1 MKEYRRRKMEQKL
14 EKYARLVVRKGV
26 NIEKNQILVINA
38 PIECADFARKI
49 AKEAYLAGARDV
61 VVSWNDEVLGRIRF
75 MHAPEEIFDEF
86 PDWRKEMYI
95 GYARQGAAFISIAA
109 SDPEILKGVNPDR
122 IARTQKASGNALKE
136 YRERMMNNK
145 NTWCVVSIPTVNWA
159 KKMFPKLSERE
170 AMAKLWEAILETVRV
185 GDGDPIES
193 WEKHLNILKKNK
205 ELMNQY
211 NFKSLHYKN
220 SLGTDLTIEL
230 PKGHIWFSGSEFTPE
245 GREFVA
251 NMPTEEVYTMP
262 KKHGVNGTVVSSKP
276 LNYHGNLI
284 EEFKLTFKD
293 GKVIEYS
300 AKKGQEILEKLLTA
314 DDSSAYLGEVALVPH
329 DSPISNLN
337 ILFYNTL
344 FDENASCHL
353 AFGKAYPVCIAG
365 GDKMNESELEAADV
379 NDSIIH
385 EDFMV
390 GTKDLEI
397 IGITE
402 DGKEVAVFK
411 NGNFAW

>member
-1 MKEYRRRKMEQKL
+1 MEQKL
-14 EKYARLVVRKGV
+14 EKYARLVVKTGV
-26 NIEKNQILVINA
+26 NIQKDQILVVNS

-49 AKEAYLAGARDV
+49 AKEAYAAGAKDV
-61 VVSWNDEVLGRIRF
+61 VVSWNDEKLSKIRF
-75 MHAPEEIFDEF
+75 TDAPDKVFDEF
-86 PDWRKEMYI
+86 PNWRKEMYL
-95 GYARQGAAFISIAA
+95 GYAKEGAAFVSIAA
-109 SDPEILKGVNPDR
+109 SDPEILKDVNPDR
-122 IARTQKASGNALKE
+122 IARMQKVSGNALKE

-145 NTWCVVSIPTVNWA
+145 NTWCVVSIPTVSWA
-159 KKMFPKLSERE
+159 KKIFPQLSEAE
-170 AMAKLWEAILETVRV
+170 AVARLWDAILETVRV
-185 GDGDPIES
+185 GDGDPIAAWQS
-193 WEKHLNILKKNK
+193 HLKTLTKSK
-205 ELMNQY
+205 ELMNEY
-211 NFKSLHYKN
+211 NFTRLHYKN
-220 SLGTDLTIEL
+220 ALGTDLTVEL
-230 PKGHIWFSGSEFTPE
+230 PKGHIWLSGAEFTPD

-251 NMPTEEVYTMP
+251 NMPTEEVFTLP

-300 AKKGQEILEKLLTA
+300 AKKGQLILEKLLTA
-314 DDSSAYLGEVALVPH
+314 DESAAYLGEVALVPH

-353 AFGKAYPVCIAG
+353 AFGKAYPVCIEG
-365 GDKMNESELEAADV
+365 GDKMDESALEAAEV
-379 NDSIIH
+379 NDSLIH
-385 EDFMV
+385 EDFMI
-390 GTKDLEI
+390 GTADLEI
-397 IGITE
+397 TGITQ

>member
-1 MKEYRRRKMEQKL
+1 MEQKL
-14 EKYARLVVRKGV
+14 EKYARLVVKTGV
-26 NIEKNQILVINA
+26 NIQKDQILVVNS

-49 AKEAYLAGARDV
+49 AKEAYAAGAKDV
-61 VVSWNDEVLGRIRF
+61 VVSWNDEKLSKIRF
-75 MHAPEEIFDEF
+75 TDAPDKVFDEF
-86 PDWRKEMYI
+86 PNWRKEMYL
-95 GYARQGAAFISIAA
+95 GYAKEGAAFVSIAA
-109 SDPEILKGVNPDR
+109 SDPEILKDVNPDR
-122 IARTQKASGNALKE
+122 IARMQKVSGNALKE

-145 NTWCVVSIPTVNWA
+145 NTWCVVSIPTVSWA
-159 KKMFPKLSERE
+159 KKIFPQLSEAE
-170 AMAKLWEAILETVRV
+170 AVARLWDAILETVRV
-185 GDGDPIES
+185 GDGDPIAAWQS
-193 WEKHLNILKKNK
+193 HLKTLTKSK
-205 ELMNQY
+205 ELMNEY
-211 NFKSLHYKN
+211 NFTRLHYKN
-220 SLGTDLTIEL
+220 ALGTDLTVEL
-230 PKGHIWFSGSEFTPE
+230 PKGHIWLSGAEFTPD

-251 NMPTEEVYTMP
+251 NMPTEEVFTLP

-284 EEFKLTFKD
+284 ENFKLTFKD

-300 AKKGQEILEKLLTA
+300 AKKGQSILEKLLTA
-314 DDSSAYLGEVALVPH
+314 DESAAYLGEVALVPH

-365 GDKMNESELEAADV
+365 GDKMDESALEAAEV
-379 NDSIIH
+379 NDSLIH
-385 EDFMV
+385 EDFMI
-390 GTKDLEI
+390 GTADLEI
-397 IGITE
+397 TGITQ

>member
-1 MKEYRRRKMEQKL
+1 MEQKL
-14 EKYARLVVRKGV
+14 EKYARLVVKTGV
-26 NIEKNQILVINA
+26 NIQKDQILVVNS

-49 AKEAYLAGARDV
+49 AKEAYAAGAKDV
-61 VVSWNDEVLGRIRF
+61 VVSWNDEKLSKIRF
-75 MHAPEEIFDEF
+75 TDAPDKVFDEF
-86 PDWRKEMYI
+86 PNWRKEMYL
-95 GYARQGAAFISIAA
+95 GYAKEGAAFVSIAA
-109 SDPEILKGVNPDR
+109 SDPEILKDVNPDR
-122 IARTQKASGNALKE
+122 IARMQKVSGNALKE

-145 NTWCVVSIPTVNWA
+145 NTWCVVSIPTVSWA
-159 KKMFPKLSERE
+159 KKIFPQLSEAE
-170 AMAKLWEAILETVRV
+170 AVARLWDAILETVRV
-185 GDGDPIES
+185 GDGDPIAAWQS
-193 WEKHLNILKKNK
+193 HLKTLTKSK
-205 ELMNQY
+205 ELMNEY
-211 NFKSLHYKN
+211 NFTRLHYKN
-220 SLGTDLTIEL
+220 ALGTDLTVEL
-230 PKGHIWFSGSEFTPE
+230 PKGHIWLSGAEFTPD

-251 NMPTEEVYTMP
+251 NMPTEEVFTLP

-300 AKKGQEILEKLLTA
+300 AKKGQSILEKLLTA
-314 DDSSAYLGEVALVPH
+314 DESAAYLGEVALVPH

-365 GDKMNESELEAADV
+365 GDKMDESALEAAEV
-379 NDSIIH
+379 NDSLIH
-385 EDFMV
+385 EDFMI
-390 GTKDLEI
+390 GTADLEI
-397 IGITE
+397 TGITQ

>member
-1 MKEYRRRKMEQKL
+1 MEQKL
-14 EKYARLVVRKGV
+14 EKYARLVVKTGV
-26 NIEKNQILVINA
+26 NIQKDQILVVNS

-49 AKEAYLAGARDV
+49 AKEAYAAGAKDV
-61 VVSWNDEVLGRIRF
+61 VVSWNDEKLSKIRF
-75 MHAPEEIFDEF
+75 TDAPDKVFDEF
-86 PDWRKEMYI
+86 PNWRKEMYL
-95 GYARQGAAFISIAA
+95 GYAKEGAAFVSIAA
-109 SDPEILKGVNPDR
+109 SDPEILKDVNPDR
-122 IARTQKASGNALKE
+122 IARMQKVSGNALKE

-145 NTWCVVSIPTVNWA
+145 NTWCVVSIPTVSWA
-159 KKMFPKLSERE
+159 KKIFSQLSEAE
-170 AMAKLWEAILETVRV
+170 AVARLWHAILETVRV
-185 GDGDPIES
+185 GDGDPIAAWQS
-193 WEKHLNILKKNK
+193 HLKTLTKSK
-205 ELMNQY
+205 ELMNEY
-211 NFKSLHYKN
+211 NFTRLHYKN
-220 SLGTDLTIEL
+220 ALGTDLTVEL
-230 PKGHIWFSGSEFTPE
+230 PKGHIWLSGAEFTPD

-251 NMPTEEVYTMP
+251 NMPTEEVFTLP

-284 EEFKLTFKD
+284 ENFKLTFKD

-300 AKKGQEILEKLLTA
+300 AKKGQLILEKLLTA
-314 DDSSAYLGEVALVPH
+314 DESAAYLGEVALVPH

-365 GDKMNESELEAADV
+365 GDKMDESALEAAEV
-379 NDSIIH
+379 NDSLIH
-385 EDFMV
+385 EDFMI
-390 GTKDLEI
+390 GTADLEI
-397 IGITE
+397 TGITQ

>member
-1 MKEYRRRKMEQKL
+1 MEQKL
-14 EKYARLVVRKGV
+14 EKYARLVVKTGV
-26 NIEKNQILVINA
+26 NIQKDQILVVNS

-49 AKEAYLAGARDV
+49 AKEAYAAGAKDV
-61 VVSWNDEVLGRIRF
+61 VVSWNDEKLSKIRF
-75 MHAPEEIFDEF
+75 TDAPDKVFDEF
-86 PDWRKEMYI
+86 PNWRKEMYL
-95 GYARQGAAFISIAA
+95 GYAKEGAAFVSIAA
-109 SDPEILKGVNPDR
+109 SDPEILKDVNPDR
-122 IARTQKASGNALKE
+122 IARMQKVSGNALKE

-145 NTWCVVSIPTVNWA
+145 NTWCVVSIPTVSWA
-159 KKMFPKLSERE
+159 KKIFPQLSEAE
-170 AMAKLWEAILETVRV
+170 AVARLWDAILETVRV
-185 GDGDPIES
+185 GDGDPIAAWQS
-193 WEKHLNILKKNK
+193 HLKTLTKSK
-205 ELMNQY
+205 ELMNEY
-211 NFKSLHYKN
+211 NFTRLHYKN
-220 SLGTDLTIEL
+220 ALGTDLTVEL
-230 PKGHIWFSGSEFTPE
+230 PKGHIWLSGAEFTPD

-251 NMPTEEVYTMP
+251 NMPTEEVFTLP

-284 EEFKLTFKD
+284 ENFKLTFKD

-300 AKKGQEILEKLLTA
+300 AKKGQSILEKLLTA
-314 DDSSAYLGEVALVPH
+314 DESSAYLGEVALVPH

-365 GDKMNESELEAADV
+365 GDKMDESALEAAEV
-379 NDSIIH
+379 NDSLIH
-385 EDFMV
+385 EDFMI
-390 GTKDLEI
+390 GTADLEI
-397 IGITE
+397 TGITQ

>member
-1 MKEYRRRKMEQKL
+1 MEQKL
-14 EKYARLVVRKGV
+14 EKYARLVVKTGV
-26 NIEKNQILVINA
+26 NIQKDQILVVNS

-49 AKEAYLAGARDV
+49 AKEAYAAGAKDV
-61 VVSWNDEVLGRIRF
+61 VVSWNDEKLSKIRF
-75 MHAPEEIFDEF
+75 TDAPDKVFDEF
-86 PDWRKEMYI
+86 PNWRKEMYL
-95 GYARQGAAFISIAA
+95 GYAKEGAAFVSIAA
-109 SDPEILKGVNPDR
+109 SDPEILKDVNPDR
-122 IARTQKASGNALKE
+122 IARMQKVSGNALKE

-145 NTWCVVSIPTVNWA
+145 NTWCVVSIPTVSWA
-159 KKMFPKLSERE
+159 KKIFPQLSEAE
-170 AMAKLWEAILETVRV
+170 AVARLWDAILETVRV
-185 GDGDPIES
+185 GDGDPIAAWQS
-193 WEKHLNILKKNK
+193 HLKTLTKSK
-205 ELMNQY
+205 ELMNEY
-211 NFKSLHYKN
+211 NFTRLHYKN
-220 SLGTDLTIEL
+220 ALGTDLTVEL
-230 PKGHIWFSGSEFTPE
+230 PKGHIWLSGAEFTPD

-251 NMPTEEVYTMP
+251 NMPTEEVFTLP

-300 AKKGQEILEKLLTA
+300 AKKGQSILEKLLTA
-314 DDSSAYLGEVALVPH
+314 DESSAYLGEVALVPH

-353 AFGKAYPVCIAG
+353 AFGKAYPVCIEG
-365 GDKMNESELEAADV
+365 GDKMDESALEAAEV
-379 NDSIIH
+379 NDSLIH
-385 EDFMV
+385 EDFMI
-390 GTKDLEI
+390 GTADLEI
-397 IGITE
+397 TGITQ

>member
-1 MKEYRRRKMEQKL
+1 MEQKL
-14 EKYARLVVRKGV
+14 EKYARLVVKTGV
-26 NIEKNQILVINA
+26 NIQKDQILVVNS

-49 AKEAYLAGARDV
+49 AKEAYAAGAKDV
-61 VVSWNDEVLGRIRF
+61 VVSWNDEKLSKIRF
-75 MHAPEEIFDEF
+75 TDAPDKVFDEF
-86 PDWRKEMYI
+86 PNWRKEMYL
-95 GYARQGAAFISIAA
+95 GYAKEGAAFVSIAA
-109 SDPEILKGVNPDR
+109 SDPEILKDVNPDR
-122 IARTQKASGNALKE
+122 IARMQKVSGNALKE

-145 NTWCVVSIPTVNWA
+145 NTWCVVSIPTVSWA
-159 KKMFPKLSERE
+159 KKIFPQLSEAE
-170 AMAKLWEAILETVRV
+170 AVARLWDAILETVRV
-185 GDGDPIES
+185 GDGDPIAAWQS
-193 WEKHLNILKKNK
+193 HLKTLTKSK
-205 ELMNQY
+205 ELMNEY
-211 NFKSLHYKN
+211 NFTRLHYKN
-220 SLGTDLTIEL
+220 ALGTDLTVEL
-230 PKGHIWFSGSEFTPE
+230 PKGHIWLSGAEFTPD

-251 NMPTEEVYTMP
+251 NMPTEEVFTLP

-284 EEFKLTFKD
+284 EDFKLTFKD

-300 AKKGQEILEKLLTA
+300 AKKGQSILEKLLTA
-314 DDSSAYLGEVALVPH
+314 DESAAYLGEVALVPH

-365 GDKMNESELEAADV
+365 GDKMDESALEAAEV
-379 NDSIIH
+379 NDSLIH
-385 EDFMV
+385 EDFMI
-390 GTKDLEI
+390 GTADLEI
-397 IGITE
+397 TGITQ

>member
-1 MKEYRRRKMEQKL
+1 MEQKL

-159 KKMFPKLSERE
+159 KKMFPKLSEKGSHGE
-170 AMAKLWEAILETVRV
+170 IV
-185 GDGDPIES
+185 GSDFG
-193 WEKHLNILKKNK
+193 
-205 ELMNQY
+205 
-211 NFKSLHYKN
+211 
-220 SLGTDLTIEL
+220 
-230 PKGHIWFSGSEFTPE
+230 
-245 GREFVA
+245 
-251 NMPTEEVYTMP
+251 
-262 KKHGVNGTVVSSKP
+262 NGTRWRWRPNRK
-276 LNYHGNLI
+276 LGKTFEYI
-284 EEFKLTFKD
+284 E
-293 GKVIEYS
+293 
-300 AKKGQEILEKLLTA
+300 KK
-314 DDSSAYLGEVALVPH
+314 
-329 DSPISNLN
+329 
-337 ILFYNTL
+337 
-344 FDENASCHL
+344 
-353 AFGKAYPVCIAG
+353 
-365 GDKMNESELEAADV
+365 
-379 NDSIIH
+379 
-385 EDFMV
+385 
-390 GTKDLEI
+390 
-397 IGITE
+397 
-402 DGKEVAVFK
+402 
-411 NGNFAW
+411 

>member
-1 MKEYRRRKMEQKL
+1 MEQKL
-14 EKYARLVVRKGV
+14 EKYARLVVKTGV
-26 NIEKNQILVINA
+26 NIQKDQILVVNS

-49 AKEAYLAGARDV
+49 AKEAYAAGAKDV
-61 VVSWNDEVLGRIRF
+61 VVSWNDEKLSKIRF
-75 MHAPEEIFDEF
+75 TDAPDKVFDEF
-86 PDWRKEMYI
+86 PNWRKEMYL
-95 GYARQGAAFISIAA
+95 GYAKEGAAFVSIAA
-109 SDPEILKGVNPDR
+109 SDPEILKDVNPDR
-122 IARTQKASGNALKE
+122 IARMQKVSGNALKE

-145 NTWCVVSIPTVNWA
+145 NTWCVVSIPTVSWA
-159 KKMFPKLSERE
+159 KKIFPQLSEAE
-170 AMAKLWEAILETVRV
+170 AVARLWDAILETVRV
-185 GDGDPIES
+185 GDGDPIAAWQS
-193 WEKHLNILKKNK
+193 HLKTLTKSK
-205 ELMNQY
+205 ELMNEY
-211 NFKSLHYKN
+211 NFTRLHYKN
-220 SLGTDLTIEL
+220 ALGTDLTVEL
-230 PKGHIWFSGSEFTPE
+230 PKGHIWLSGAEFTPD

-251 NMPTEEVYTMP
+251 NMPTEEVFTLP

-284 EEFKLTFKD
+284 ENFKLTFKD

-300 AKKGQEILEKLLTA
+300 AKKGQLILEKLLTA
-314 DDSSAYLGEVALVPH
+314 DESAAYLGEVALVPH

-365 GDKMNESELEAADV
+365 GDKMDESALEAAEV
-379 NDSIIH
+379 NDSLIH
-385 EDFMV
+385 EDFMI
-390 GTKDLEI
+390 GTADLEI
-397 IGITE
+397 TGITQ